1 VPVCS
6 KKAVPYTGPS
16 KFGLIV
22 PGLPSQHPDG
32 GEDRL
37 LIEKRETCPKRKFGA
52 RLGPTSGLRSK
63 PQHSSEQASPMSKT
77 RMPCAT
83 QTSDEQGSAVAF
95 PKTICI
101 VVYDPE
107 KSPETAISVWQGREA
122 PESEPPVVGTAQ
134 LTPAQL
140 QLRRMVLDSV
150 TSPHSRRN
158 YGKALDLLFA
168 FAASRPLT
176 RALLLEYRTSM
187 EDLAPST
194 VNVRLAAVR
203 KLVSEARKNG
213 MLCHE
218 DAANLTDIPNVK
230 EKGTRLGNWLTKE
243 QARELL
249 AVPDRS
255 TVKGKRDYAIL
266 ALLVGCALRRRE
278 LASLTVEDIQMRENR
293 WVIIDLLG
301 KGGRVRTVAI
311 PVWVKKG
318 IDVWQAA
325 GSIEKG
331 PLLRSISKGGK
342 VRESLSDW
350 AIWAVVAESAREI
363 GIERFGAHDLR
374 RTCAKLCRKA
384 GGDLEQIKFL
394 LGHSSIQTTERYLGS
409 EQDIAVAVNDS
420 LGL

>member
-1 VPVCS
+1 
-6 KKAVPYTGPS
+6 
-16 KFGLIV
+16 
-22 PGLPSQHPDG
+22 
-32 GEDRL
+32 
-37 LIEKRETCPKRKFGA
+37 
-52 RLGPTSGLRSK
+52 
-63 PQHSSEQASPMSKT
+63 
-77 RMPCAT
+77 
-83 QTSDEQGSAVAF
+83 
-95 PKTICI
+95 
-101 VVYDPE
+101 
-107 KSPETAISVWQGREA
+107 
-122 PESEPPVVGTAQ
+122 
-134 LTPAQL
+134 
-140 QLRRMVLDSV
+140 MVLDAV

-158 YGKALDLLFA
+158 YAKALDLLFA
-168 FAASRPLT
+168 FAPSRPLT

-203 KLVSEARKNG
+203 KLVAEARKNG
-213 MLCHE
+213 MLSHE

-255 TVKGKRDYAIL
+255 TVKGKRDYAVL

-293 WVIIDLLG
+293 WVIIDLVG

-311 PVWVKKG
+311 PVWVTKG
-318 IDVWQAA
+318 IDAWQAA
-325 GSIEKG
+325 GSVEKG
-331 PLLRSISKGGK
+331 PLLRSVSKGGK
-342 VRESLSDW
+342 VGESLSDW
-350 AIWAVVAESAREI
+350 AIWSVVTEAAKEI

-409 EQDIAVAVNDS
+409 EQDIAVAVNDAI
-420 LGL
+420 GL